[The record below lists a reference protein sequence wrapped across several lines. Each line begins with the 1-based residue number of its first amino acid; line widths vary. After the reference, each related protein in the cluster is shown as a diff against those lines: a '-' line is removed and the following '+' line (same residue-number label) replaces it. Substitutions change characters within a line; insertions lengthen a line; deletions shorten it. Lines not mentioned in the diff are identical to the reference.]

1 MLEFKKVSARDF
13 EKYNRYRALDETD
26 ASEGV
31 FTTMFIWD
39 KYYNM
44 EIAENGEFLFIR
56 FNIKGKEPSYFF
68 PIGKGSLSHAIS
80 ELSEY
85 SSSRGERLNFRL
97 VTVQNVKKLR
107 QMFPER
113 FSFAETRDSFDYVYL
128 TEKMISLS
136 GKKLHS
142 KKNHYNYFS
151 DNYEYEYI
159 KVKDAALLGECAQKA
174 YTLVDMKTKNLNSFE
189 KGAMERY
196 FEHYFDFNQTGAV
209 IKIDKE
215 IVAMSFGER
224 LNRDTALIQIELA
237 DEKYRGAYQAINKMF
252 CENEWADCTY
262 VNREEDMGLEGLRK
276 AKTSYQPAYLVQKY
290 YVTEEI

>member
-13 EKYNRYRALDETD
+13 EKYNRYRASDETD

-31 FTTMFIWD
+31 FATMFIWD

-68 PIGKGSLSHAIS
+68 PIGKGDLSFAIGQ
-80 ELSEY
+80 LSEY
-85 SSSRGERLNFRL
+85 STSRGERLNFRL
-97 VTVQNVKKLR
+97 VTLQNVDKLR

-113 FSFAETRDSFDYVYL
+113 FSFKETRDSFDYVYI

-142 KKNHYNYFS
+142 KKNHLNYFL
-151 DNYEYEYI
+151 DKYKYEYI
-159 KVKDAALLGECAQKA
+159 NVEDAGLLAECEKKA
-174 YTLVDMKTKNLNSFE
+174 YELIDRKTKNLNSFE

-196 FEHYFDFNQTGAV
+196 FEHYFDFNQTGAA
-209 IKIDKE
+209 IKIDGE
-215 IVAMSFGER
+215 IAAMSFGER

-237 DEKYRGAYQAINKMF
+237 DENYRGAYQAINKMF
-252 CENEWADCTY
+252 CENEWSDCTY

-276 AKTSYQPAYLVQKY
+276 AKTSYQPAYLVEKY

>member
-1 MLEFKKVSARDF
+1 MLEFKKVSAKDF
-13 EKYNRYRALDETD
+13 EKYNRYRALDKTD

-31 FTTMFIWD
+31 FATMFIWD

-68 PIGKGSLSHAIS
+68 PIGKGNLSLAIG

-85 SSSRGERLNFRL
+85 ALSRGERLNFRL
-97 VTVQNVKKLR
+97 VTVQNMKKLE

-113 FSFAETRDSFDYVYL
+113 FSFTETRDSFDYVYL

-142 KKNHYNYFS
+142 KKNHLNYFV
-151 DNYEYEYI
+151 DNNEYEYI
-159 KVKDAALLGECAQKA
+159 KVKDARLLGECAQKA
-174 YTLVDMKTKNLNSFE
+174 YMLVDMKTKNLNSFE

-196 FEHYFDFNQTGAV
+196 FRHYFDFNQTGAV
-209 IKIDKE
+209 IKVDGE

-237 DEKYRGAYQAINKMF
+237 DENYRGAYQAINKMF

-262 VNREEDMGLEGLRK
+262 VNREEDMGIEGLRK
-276 AKTSYQPAYLVQKY
+276 AKKSYQPAYLVEKY
-290 YVTEEI
+290 YATEEK